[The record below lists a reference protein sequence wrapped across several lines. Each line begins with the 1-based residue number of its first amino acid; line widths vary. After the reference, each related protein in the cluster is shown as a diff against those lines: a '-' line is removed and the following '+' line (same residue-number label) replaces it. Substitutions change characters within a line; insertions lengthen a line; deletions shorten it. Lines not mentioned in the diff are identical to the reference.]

1 MYLLPTSKDSGKEI
15 SRQQSWISILLTLSS
30 FAPRLASF
38 LASLLPFSRVPSFQF
53 PLLFSIVPCIRSISH
68 PPLFP
73 FHPFLRSPNFLY
85 PTLHLLLPFQLP
97 LLSLSILFFSSL
109 HSSNFLFSM
118 LHLSLPFQLPLLSLS
133 TPFLDAFLLRCIR
146 QISHSLHFTSPF
158 YSNYQCFFSILFLSS
173 QYSLNFSFPTLHLSS
188 STLSF
193 FRCIRPISPL
203 HFSFFTPAPITTALS
218 SFDVFFLS
226 NFSSSHPFPSHFIL
240 FLRVLPLFLCSS
252 YHRSLSIS
260 TPFFFLRRI
269 PYATRQPP
277 IFLSRA
283 DSCLQP
289 VPRFICEFYS
299 LCG

>member
-1 MYLLPTSKDSGKEI
+1 MYYQLPKILAKKSRGNKVGFRSYLPSLPSLLVS
-15 SRQQSWISILLTLSS
+15 LLFSPLFS
-30 FAPRLASF
+30 LF
-38 LASLLPFSRVPSFQF
+38 LASLRSSFHCSS
-53 PLLFSIVPCIRSISH
+53 LLFPAFAQFLIPRFS
-68 PPLFP
+68 P
-73 FHPFLRSPNFLY
+73 F
-85 PTLHLLLPFQLP
+85 
-97 LLSLSILFFSSL
+97 ILFFDRRISYIL
-109 HSSNFLFSM
+109 RFTFYFHSSYHCSLFPSFFFLRCIPRISY
-118 LHLSLPFQLPLLSLS
+118 SLCFTFHFRSNCHCSLS

-146 QISHSLHFTSPF
+146 QISHPLHFTSPF

-203 HFSFFTPAPITTALS
+203 HFSFFTPVPITTALS

>member
-1 MYLLPTSKDSGKEI
+1 MYYQLPKILAKKSRGNKVGFRSYLPSLPSLLVS
-15 SRQQSWISILLTLSS
+15 LLFSPLFS
-30 FAPRLASF
+30 LF
-38 LASLLPFSRVPSFQF
+38 LASLRSSFHCSFLLFPAFAQFLIPRFSPFILFFDRRISYILRFTFYFHSSYHCSLFPSF
-53 PLLFSIVPCIRSISH
+53 
-68 PPLFP
+68 
-73 FHPFLRSPNFLY
+73 
-85 PTLHLLLPFQLP
+85 
-97 LLSLSILFFSSL
+97 FFSSL

-269 PYATRQPP
+269 PCATRQPP